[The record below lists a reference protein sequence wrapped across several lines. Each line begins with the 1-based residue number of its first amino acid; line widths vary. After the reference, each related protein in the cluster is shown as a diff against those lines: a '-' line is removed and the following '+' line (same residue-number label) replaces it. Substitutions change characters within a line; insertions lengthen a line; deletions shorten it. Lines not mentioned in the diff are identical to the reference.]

1 MNEKQ
6 DGRAG
11 GEEKCAG
18 GVERDRDKTIK
29 KQNVTEKKKA
39 QPRNDSCVTSCH
51 TACVCIGIQ
60 DFTRAFSRPEKH
72 IANPR
77 TWWRHC

>member
-29 KQNVTEKKKA
+29 KQNVTEKRTTKK
-39 QPRNDSCVTSCH
+39 
-51 TACVCIGIQ
+51 
-60 DFTRAFSRPEKH
+60 
-72 IANPR
+72 
-77 TWWRHC
+77 